1 MNAINKRNIFIMV
14 AVFVLGLLLGW
25 LILGGP
31 SPSPDEAHDHAQ
43 EAEGE
48 TTYTCSMHPQIRQG
62 EPGDCPICGMDL
74 IPLEEDGAEESDEN
88 TLRMSPTAMQLAGV
102 QTSVITTGQPVKSLR
117 LSGKVQADERLV
129 YTQPA
134 HFPGR
139 IERLMVNFTGEYV
152 SRGQVLAH
160 MYSPELVA
168 AQQELIE
175 AQKIKETQPALF
187 NSAKEKL
194 RNWKLSDGQIDQILA
209 SGKAESTFPIQANTS
224 GYVTRMM
231 VRSGDYIQRGQAV
244 YEITDL
250 SKVWVLFDVYE
261 SDLPWVKRGDTVD
274 YTISSLPGETFT
286 GTVAYIDPVIDS
298 QARIAKARIEV
309 NNSDQKLKPE
319 MFASGIVESQ
329 LSNSQSALVVPKSA
343 VMWTGEK
350 SVVYV
355 KSETDQGVSFVM
367 REVVLGVDL
376 GDAFVIVSGLDA
388 GEEIVTNGTFSVDAA
403 AQLAGKPSMMNR
415 PATKTLDAPLAFREQ
430 ITALAHVYFEVKNA
444 LVADDEAAAASA
456 ATKIEGTLENVN
468 MGLLDGPAHDHW
480 MALSGSMSEAGFHIS
495 EVDDIEV
502 QREHFQVLSDA
513 VLEMTEYFGLEID
526 RVYKQFCPMAFDDEG
541 AHWLSESDDILNP
554 YFGDMML
561 RCGEVQETYRKGL
574 SVAAKEE
581 TETHQARSGHKH

>member
-1 MNAINKRNIFIMV
+1 MV
-14 AVFVLGLLLGW
+14 AVFVVGLLLGW
-25 LILGGP
+25 LVIGG
-31 SPSPDEAHDHAQ
+31 SAQSESEQEEHAH

-74 IPLEEDGAEESDEN
+74 IPVEEDGAEESDAN
-88 TLRMSPTAMQLAGV
+88 ALRMSPTAMQLAGV
-102 QTSVITTGQPVKSLR
+102 QTSVITTGQSVKSLR

-139 IERLMVNFTGEYV
+139 IERLMVNFTGDYV
-152 SRGQVLAH
+152 SKGQVLAH
-160 MYSPELVA
+160 VYSPELVT
-168 AQQELIE
+168 AQQELFE
-175 AQKIKETQPALF
+175 AQKMKESQPALF
-187 NSAKEKL
+187 HSAKEKL
-194 RNWKLSDGQIDQILA
+194 RNWKLSEGQIDEILA
-209 SGKAESTFPIQANTS
+209 SGKTESTFPILANTS

-231 VRSGDYIQRGQAV
+231 VSSGDYIQRGQAV
-244 YEITDL
+244 YELTDL

-261 SDLPWVKRGDTVD
+261 SDLPWVKRGATVD

-286 GTVAYIDPVIDS
+286 GTVDYIDPVIDS
-298 QARIAKARIEV
+298 RSRIAKARIEV

-319 MFASGIVESQ
+319 MFASGRVASR
-329 LSNSQSALVVPKSA
+329 LSNNPSSLVVPKSA

-355 KSETDQGVSFVM
+355 KSESDQGVSFVM
-367 REVVLGVDL
+367 REVVLGLDL
-376 GDAFVIVSGLDA
+376 GDAFAIVSGLDA

-415 PATKTLDAPLAFREQ
+415 PAAKTLDAPLAFREQ

-444 LVADDEAAAASA
+444 LVEDDGAGAASA
-456 ATKIEGTLENVN
+456 ATKIEGTLENVD
-468 MGLLDGPAHDHW
+468 MGLLDGPAHDQW
-480 MALSGSMSEAGFHIS
+480 MALSGPLSEAGVHLRQS
-495 EVDDIEV
+495 EDIEV
-502 QREHFQVLSDA
+502 QREHFQVLSEA

-526 RVYKQFCPMAFDDEG
+526 KVYKQFCPMAFDDEG
-541 AHWLSESDDILNP
+541 AHWLSESEDIINP

-561 RCGEVQETYRKGL
+561 RCGEVQETYRKGI
-574 SVAAKEE
+574 SVAAKDK
-581 TETHQARSGHKH
+581 TNAPPATGGHNH